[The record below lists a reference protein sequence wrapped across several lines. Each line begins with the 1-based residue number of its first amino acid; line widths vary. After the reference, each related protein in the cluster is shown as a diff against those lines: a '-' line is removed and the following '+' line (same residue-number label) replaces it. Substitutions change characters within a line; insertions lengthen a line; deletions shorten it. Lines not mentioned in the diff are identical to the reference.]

1 MQPTSQVADI
11 VGGVIALLLIAI
23 VVLAVTRRLKLP
35 FTVVLVLVGIGL
47 SALAAAYP
55 HVLPALHDLEIS
67 SALIFYVFL
76 PTLIFESAF
85 NLDARQLRENLG
97 SVLVLAGPGLL
108 LSTLLIGLMVGMAT
122 PIPCTAALLLGAIL
136 SATDPVA
143 VVAVFRRLG
152 APQRLTVMLEGE
164 SLFNDATS
172 LVLAHLLLGVML
184 AGAVSDRVIVQGAID
199 FICVFVGGLGVGG
212 LLGLL
217 TGYTLGKV
225 EDHFMDLALDDS
237 PG

>member
-11 VGGVIALLLIAI
+11 VGGVIALLLSAT
-23 VVLAVTRRLKLP
+23 VVRAVTRRLKLS

-55 HVLPALHDLEIS
+55 HVLPTLHDLEIS

-85 NLDARQLRENLG
+85 NLDIQQLRENLG
-97 SVLVLAGPGLL
+97 SVLALAVPGLL
-108 LSTLLIGLMVGMAT
+108 LSTLLIGLIVGMAT
-122 PIPCTAALLLGAIL
+122 PIPYTAALLLGAIL

-143 VVAVFRRLG
+143 VIAVFRRLG
-152 APQRLTVMLEGE
+152 TPQNLRVLVEGE

-172 LVLAHLLLGVML
+172 VVLARILLGVVL
-184 AGAVSDRVIVQGAID
+184 AGTVSDRVIVQGAIN
-199 FICVFVGGLGVGG
+199 FVVMFVGGSLKFCHCIPCAPV
-212 LLGLL
+212 
-217 TGYTLGKV
+217 
-225 EDHFMDLALDDS
+225 
-237 PG
+237 

>member
-1 MQPTSQVADI
+1 MQPTSQVALI

-23 VVLAVTRRLKLP
+23 VVLAVTRRLRLP
-35 FTVVLVLVGIGL
+35 FTVVLVLVGSGL
-47 SALAAAYP
+47 SALAAVYP

-122 PIPCTAALLLGAIL
+122 PIPFTAALLLGAIL

-152 APQRLTVMLEGE
+152 AP
-164 SLFNDATS
+164 
-172 LVLAHLLLGVML
+172 
-184 AGAVSDRVIVQGAID
+184 
-199 FICVFVGGLGVGG
+199 
-212 LLGLL
+212 
-217 TGYTLGKV
+217 
-225 EDHFMDLALDDS
+225 
-237 PG
+237 